1 MVFNTNQ
8 PINQSFNISGYT
20 AIEKLIVTDRV
31 SFILPLIDICEG
43 SAILTQETHRHH
55 EILNVYVYTYINI
68 INMDNREI
76 ATIYK

>member
-43 SAILTQETHRHH
+43 SAILTQETHRH
-55 EILNVYVYTYINI
+55 N
-68 INMDNREI
+68 
-76 ATIYK
+76 